1 MCPLESSQKRFCLF
15 CARLSNEGHI
25 EVIVFHQ
32 RELSSERVSGI
43 RPLLPRI
50 HREGNKLEL
59 RFESFVLLVMGNDIR
74 DSTGRNEEQPSSA
87 N

>member
-32 RELSSERVSGI
+32 RELSSERVSDI
-43 RPLLPRI
+43 RPLLPQI
-50 HREGNKLEL
+50 YTGRENKLEL
-59 RFESFVLLVMGNDIR
+59 RFESFIMLCASELSIDI
-74 DSTGRNEEQPSSA
+74 
-87 N
+87 

>member
-1 MCPLESSQKRFCLF
+1 MCPLESSQKRFCLL

-43 RPLLPRI
+43 RPLL

-59 RFESFVLLVMGNDIR
+59 RFEYLIMLHASDVSI
-74 DSTGRNEEQPSSA
+74 
-87 N
+87 